1 MHINFSIII
10 PTWNRKE
17 RLSELIN
24 RVIEI
29 NKNYLNYEIIVCDS
43 NSTDGTEKTIESII
57 KKNPNA
63 NIKLKHAI
71 YNNVSQ
77 KRNIG
82 ILNAKFDHIILIDD
96 DCLPEKDFFNNYS
109 QLVSANIGKKFI
121 LNFENEVEKYC
132 YMWKET
138 GEYAKKNSNSKS

>member
-43 NSTDGTEKTIESII
+43 NSSDGTEKTIESI
-57 KKNPNA
+57 KKNNPNA

-109 QLVSANIGKKFI
+109 QLVSANIGKKIIFSGMY
-121 LNFENEVEKYC
+121 K
-132 YMWKET
+132 T
-138 GEYAKKNSNSKS
+138 DKNKIKSSNYYRYRDSRN